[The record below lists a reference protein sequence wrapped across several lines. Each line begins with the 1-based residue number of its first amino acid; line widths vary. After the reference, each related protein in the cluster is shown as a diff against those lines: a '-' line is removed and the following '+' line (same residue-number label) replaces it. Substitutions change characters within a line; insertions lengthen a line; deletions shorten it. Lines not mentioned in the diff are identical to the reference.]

1 MLFYKTMLK
10 KIFLVL
16 IILLP
21 SALYLYIVSRDS
33 KAPQAP
39 APAEQAA
46 PQPQAPEYQTPD
58 H

>member
-1 MLFYKTMLK
+1 MLK

-39 APAEQAA
+39 ASAEQAA

>member
-1 MLFYKTMLK
+1 MLK

-33 KAPQAP
+33 KAP

>member
-1 MLFYKTMLK
+1 MLK

-21 SALYLYIVSRDS
+21 SAIYLYIVSRDS
-33 KAPQAP
+33 DAPQTP
-39 APAEQAA
+39 APVEQAT
-46 PQPQAPEYQTPD
+46 PQPQAAEYQTPD